1 MKHLW
6 FISAGFSLAGL
17 FLIQPQNATAGPINL
32 PPPSGA
38 ILDLAGM
45 PIPSTY
51 TLYSVTFTAA
61 DPNTDLTFAF
71 RNDPGYFGLDDIS
84 MVDNTHPSGNLA
96 VDGGFEDGFTGWTYD
111 DIYGAAFHGTIAG
124 ANCGGVGIGPQSGS
138 YEWCDGS
145 VQAYDAIN
153 QNISTNVGDSY
164 TISFWLVSADSTGTY
179 PEPPD
184 FQQVSTNGDT
194 TNRYGNG
201 IDVLVYAQS
210 ELPPSGTPEPATL
223 VLLGSALLGL
233 GVLRIVGHSRKPS
246 TRG

>member
-17 FLIQPQNATAGPINL
+17 FVIQPQNATAGPINL

-45 PIPSTY
+45 PIPSIY

-61 DPNTDLTFAF
+61 DANTDLTFAL

-84 MVDNTHPSGNLA
+84 LVDNTNPSGNLV

-111 DIYGAAFHGTIAG
+111 NIYGAAFHGTISG
-124 ANCGGVGIGPQSGS
+124 ANCGGAGIGPNSGS

-153 QNISTNVGDSY
+153 QNIATNVGDSY
-164 TISFWLVSADSTGTY
+164 TISFWLVSADATGTY

-184 FQQVSTNGDT
+184 FQPLSTNGDIY
-194 TNRYGNG
+194 NRDGNG

-210 ELPPSGTPEPATL
+210 ELPPAGSPEPATV

-233 GVLRIVGHSRKPS
+233 GVLGGRRIKA
-246 TRG
+246 